1 MFYQLFKCFMILI
14 IFEFFAHTLSMLLAK
29 FLMVFFKWGIS
40 DKFDMSRFLIDMIIS
55 WMNCPSSSLSLIIDL
70 FLKLTFFL
78 TIGIVIVRGV
88 WLEVRCYLEWIE
100 WLSSLNE
107 LHQRNIRS
115 MTEFELFA
123 LSEYLVGT
131 WLVGIDRFKLN
142 ESVIIRRLS
151 LMDE

>member
-1 MFYQLFKCFMILI
+1 MI
-14 IFEFFAHTLSMLLAK
+14 T
-29 FLMVFFKWGIS
+29 
-40 DKFDMSRFLIDMIIS
+40 S

-100 WLSSLNE
+100 WLLSLNK

-115 MTEFELFA
+115 MSEFELFA
-123 LSEYLVGT
+123 LSEYLVRT
-131 WLVGIDRFKLN
+131 WLVRIDRFKLN
-142 ESVIIRRLS
+142 ESVIIRRLL
-151 LMDE
+151 LMDEWWEKEGSYKLSQMLKLPVIIRRFLMFTSVFLRYFKAEYEKSE